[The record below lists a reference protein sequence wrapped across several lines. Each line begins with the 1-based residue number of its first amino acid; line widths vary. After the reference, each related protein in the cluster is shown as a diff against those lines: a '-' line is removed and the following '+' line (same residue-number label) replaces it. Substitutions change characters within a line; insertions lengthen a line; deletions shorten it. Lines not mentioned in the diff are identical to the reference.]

1 MLGAPTR
8 DVHSQAGVGC
18 IQGPQG
24 SWGRGLLHVLS
35 NVAWVPGLG
44 VGVRRSGLAAW
55 GLSGLG
61 VGAWKI

>member
-24 SWGRGLLHVLS
+24 SWGRGLLHCS
-35 NVAWVPGLG
+35 QCGLG
-44 VGVRRSGLAAW
+44 PGVGGWGEAVRALAAW